1 MKSLKSFLFLT
12 LLTLATVGCQ
22 KEKDNNDNNTQCVA
36 GPGGNVTVVCY
47 AKHNG
52 VTLLNYDVHPDTAFI
67 KYGATMLPGIAPSAY
82 DTFFVGE
89 AGEDHIHCKGLK
101 CGNYFIYRTAYD
113 STTNTRYT
121 GGISINITQT
131 SGEIDTAINV
141 N

>member
-1 MKSLKSFLFLT
+1 MKNFKQILFLSV
-12 LLTLATVGCQ
+12 LCLAAVSCH
-22 KEKDNNDNNTQCVA
+22 KKDNNNNTGTQCVA
-36 GPGGNVTVVCY
+36 GAGGNVTIVCY

-67 KYGATMLPGIAPSAY
+67 KYGATMLAGIGPSDC

-101 CGNYFIYRTAYD
+101 CGIYYIYRTAYD
-113 STTNTRYT
+113 SVANARYA